1 MRVSIYKSYLAY
13 SVHHMSSETSVNS
26 EYNPALG
33 VYWSP
38 LETQNNCS
46 VACFEHADEPDG
58 HVFVL
63 EQSMAKEG
71 ECSTCDRFRL
81 IMNKTDGMIIK
92 YRKKI
97 KQLEQIVEELQN
109 EESRTRP
116 SSGEP
121 SASDLELQIFRRE
134 NEALKAEMQK
144 LAKQRDKSERA
155 YQTMKLENESMNK
168 NLMVSGMRVQELRG
182 EVKLYKKE
190 SEKLKAELK
199 SEQRDNGELYAL
211 LDLTNL

>member
-1 MRVSIYKSYLAY
+1 M
-13 SVHHMSSETSVNS
+13 TSDPSLNI

-38 LETQNNCS
+38 
-46 VACFEHADEPDG
+46 VACCEHADEDDG
-58 HVFVL
+58 HVFAL

-97 KQLEQIVEELQN
+97 KQLEQIVEAFQN
-109 EESRTRP
+109 EESHAH
-116 SSGEP
+116 SSSDEP
-121 SASDLELQIFRRE
+121 SASAVELQILRRE
-134 NEALKAEMQK
+134 NEALKVDMEK

-155 YQTMKLENESMNK
+155 YKTMKLENESMSK
-168 NLMVSGMRVQELRG
+168 SLVVSGMRVQELRG
-182 EVKLYKKE
+182 EVKLYIKE
-190 SEKLKAELK
+190 NEKLKAELK

-211 LDLTNL
+211 LDLTKL